1 MSQTQHTAKTVAN
14 RAQTTADGR
23 PITTERIEDA
33 GVLAFAADGVGAE
46 ELIGFADVDDW
57 DAIRSALIKRGLG
70 VGAIHHLETFEP
82 AEVGL

>member
-1 MSQTQHTAKTVAN
+1 MRQTQHTRKTVAQ
-14 RAQTTADGR
+14 QTRPIAGGR
-23 PITTERIEDA
+23 EITTERIEDA
-33 GVLAFAADGVGAE
+33 GVLVFAKADKPGH

>member
-1 MSQTQHTAKTVAN
+1 MRQTQHTRKTVAQ
-14 RAQTTADGR
+14 QTRRIAGGR
-23 PITTERIEDA
+23 EITTERVA
-33 GVLAFAADGVGAE
+33 GGVLVFAKADKPGH